1 MEKAEGS
8 VWEGPETRLGR
19 RKGSQ
24 EGLPGLNRAPVWR
37 TEVGKEIRADGNHCS
52 QHRKRRAPL
61 PKEASETCALQSK
74 TAQNSGGG
82 DQHTFIN

>member
-37 TEVGKEIRADGNHCS
+37 NRGWKGNKS
-52 QHRKRRAPL
+52 
-61 PKEASETCALQSK
+61 
-74 TAQNSGGG
+74 
-82 DQHTFIN
+82 

>member
-24 EGLPGLNRAPVWR
+24 EGLPGLNRAR
-37 TEVGKEIRADGNHCS
+37 CGETEVGKEIRADPESSSPPKGG
-52 QHRKRRAPL
+52 RVERAGPGPL
-61 PKEASETCALQSK
+61 GLAQLGPALPYPSGTASL
-74 TAQNSGGG
+74 
-82 DQHTFIN
+82 